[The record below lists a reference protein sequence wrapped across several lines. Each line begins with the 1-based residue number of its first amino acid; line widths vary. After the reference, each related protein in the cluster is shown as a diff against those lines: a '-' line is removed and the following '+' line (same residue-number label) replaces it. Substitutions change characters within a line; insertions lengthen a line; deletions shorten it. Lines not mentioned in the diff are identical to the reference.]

1 VTPAVGLSLI
11 AWGIQAVT
19 YHLVALAT
27 GLPATFEQSTVVM
40 LAVNL
45 SFLMPLTP
53 GNVGIFQAVY
63 AVTMAALG
71 VPTSAAVAT
80 ALLIQALQILPMT
93 AVAAV
98 LAPDLLLRR
107 RVNARVSSS

>member
-1 VTPAVGLSLI
+1 
-11 AWGIQAVT
+11 VT

-27 GLPATFEQSTVVM
+27 GLPASFPQSTVTM

-53 GNVGIFQAVY
+53 GNVGVFQAVY
-63 AVTMAALG
+63 AVTMAAFG
-71 VPTSAAVAT
+71 VPSSAAVAT

-93 AVAAV
+93 AVAAI
-98 LAPDLLLRR
+98 LAPDLLLRSTR
-107 RVNARVSSS
+107 DDRGAMTERK